1 MGGIWERWD
10 DPSKP
15 AEFLGSVEEWHHI
28 RPSSGATGKKGKA
41 KSTSLAESRCAKNS
55 ADHNIYFQPKLCG
68 FGDTGHA
75 TK

>member
-1 MGGIWERWD
+1 MAGIEEKWD

-15 AEFLGSVEEWHHI
+15 AEFLGSTEEWHHI
-28 RPSSGATGKKGKA
+28 RPSSGRREREARP
-41 KSTSLAESRCAKNS
+41 SLIHESRCAKDS
-55 ADHNIYFQPKLCG
+55 ADLNIYFQPKLCG